1 MKDKKKPVLFI
12 YYGHGSHLFYI
23 IVKQA
28 MGNGITLLC
37 FPQIRSHE
45 LQQLDVG
52 VFSKMKKAWKEFLK
66 NWFGASRMLNVTEA

>member
-1 MKDKKKPVLFI
+1 
-12 YYGHGSHLFYI
+12 
-23 IVKQA
+23 
-28 MGNGITLLC
+28 MGNSITLLC

-66 NWFGASRMLNVTEA
+66 NWFGASRMLNVTEASFVFNLNMV